1 MAEKGGEPVWQTVYE
16 TAGYLSDADKLF
28 TAEEQADIVTLIAH
42 DPDVGEVMK
51 GTGGVRKVRVARE
64 GMGKSGGA
72 RVVYFLHNES
82 MPVYVMA
89 VFAKNDKANLSVK
102 ERNALKKAGAA
113 LVAKHKKGRK

>member
-1 MAEKGGEPVWQTVYE
+1 VAKKGGEPAWQTVYE
-16 TAGYLSDADKLF
+16 TAAYLSDANRLF
-28 TAEEQADIVTLIAH
+28 TAEEQADVVTLIAR
-42 DPDVGEVMK
+42 DPEVGEVMQ

-89 VFAKNDKANLSVK
+89 VFGKNEKANLSK
-102 ERNALKKAGAA
+102 AERNALKKVGAA
-113 LVAKHKKGRK
+113 LVAQHKKGRK